1 MTADFDVRKTY
12 SAVERMEPCEYSLE
26 IIIGPLKEHDKH
38 TNPERIAQANNGWQ
52 QDLSSK

>member
-12 SAVERMEPCEYSLE
+12 SVVERMDPCEYSLE
-26 IIIGPLKEHDKH
+26 IIVIPLKNHGKH
-38 TNPERIAQANNGWQ
+38 ANAERIAQANNGWL